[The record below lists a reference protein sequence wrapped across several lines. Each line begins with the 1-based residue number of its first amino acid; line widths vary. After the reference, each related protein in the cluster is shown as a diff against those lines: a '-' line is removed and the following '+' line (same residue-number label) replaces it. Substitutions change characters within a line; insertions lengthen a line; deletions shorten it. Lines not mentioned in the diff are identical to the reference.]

1 MVILGK
7 TKIKD
12 ALDAHPELKE
22 LLLSFSPRFEKL
34 NNKLIFNTVGRW
46 ATFNDVARMGDLSVC
61 VILHK
66 LNEAIG
72 SVAELERVFPECINV
87 VPPPPEMEKPGWVDS
102 VRQLVVMD
110 VRSRE
115 DFFFTD
121 IMRQLGTLKPE
132 NALKVVNSFYPA
144 PLIGMLKEEGYEF
157 FVETLSPE
165 EVNLF
170 VQYRAEDEDPD
181 KTWRERKESFEIFDV
196 RKSTEDPFGAII
208 KKAQDTPPGEGFKLV
223 QRFEPVPLNNMLIP
237 LDIEYET
244 VKIDFFE
251 YHIYFYKKVSVP
263 EESRVSAGEKIPVVI
278 QAATP
283 VVLPIVL
290 HLLKSKKLMNLIQIQ
305 ELKVWRE
312 TEKHMAWIVN
322 GRADITF
329 SAVAAAAKLYLTGND
344 IRMASI
350 DIWDNFYVLT
360 RGYEAKS
367 FADLKGH
374 DFHIPLYREAPPYAV
389 TDYLMKQTGENPE
402 EYNFVFGNPFGR
414 PEEMQRKLVK
424 GEIDTVLLR
433 EPEASFAIHA
443 GKGEIREAFSY
454 SDIWQTLTN
463 TSGQL
468 PNAGLILKGDL
479 VKKHPEIVKV
489 FYEELEETIRWINE
503 NPHEAAEQ
511 SYDLMGGSVEALE
524 LFLKRVTFKHEKA
537 GDRIVEILDYLKV
550 LGSNKPF
557 SYVGDNE
564 EVRGMFELE

>member
-22 LLLSFSPRFEKL
+22 LLLTLSPRFEKL

-46 ATFNDVARMGDLSVC
+46 ATFNDVARMGNLSVC
-61 VILHK
+61 VVLHK

-72 SVAELERVFPECINV
+72 SVAELERVFPECINA
-87 VPPPPEMEKPGWVDS
+87 VPSPPEMEKPDWVDT

-110 VRSRE
+110 VRNRE

-121 IMRQLGTLKPE
+121 IMRQLGSLKSDS
-132 NALKVVNSFYPA
+132 ALKIINSFYPA
-144 PLIGMLKEEGYEF
+144 PLIGMLEEEDYEYY
-157 FVETLSPE
+157 VETVSPE

-170 VQYRAEDEDPD
+170 VLYKNKEENPD
-181 KTWRERKESFEIFDV
+181 KNWRERKESFEVFDV
-196 RKSTEDPFGAII
+196 RRSSEDPFGAII

-223 QRFEPVPLNNMLIP
+223 QKFEPIPLINMLIP
-237 LDIEYET
+237 LDFEYET
-244 VKIDFFE
+244 VKVDFFE
-251 YHIYFYKKVSVP
+251 YHIYFYKKIDVP
-263 EESRVSAGEKIPVVI
+263 EESRVSSGDKIPVVI

-322 GRADITF
+322 GKADITF
-329 SAVAAAAKLYLTGND
+329 SAVAAAAKLFLTGND
-344 IRMASI
+344 IKMASI

-360 RGYEAKS
+360 RGYQANS

-374 DFHIPLYREAPPYAV
+374 DFYIPLYKEAPPYAV
-389 TDYLMKQTGENPE
+389 TEYLMKQTGENPE
-402 EYNFVFGNPFGR
+402 DYNFVFGNPFGR

-433 EPEASFAIHA
+433 EPEASFAIEA
-443 GKGEIREAFSY
+443 GKGEISEAFSY
-454 SDIWQTLTN
+454 SDIWKGLKDS
-463 TSGQL
+463 SGQL
-468 PNAGLILKGDL
+468 PNAGLILKGDM
-479 VKKHPEIVKV
+479 VRNHPEVVKV

-537 GDRIVEILDYLKV
+537 ADRIDEILDYLRV

-557 SYVGDNE
+557 SYVGENE
-564 EVRGMFELE
+564 EVRGMFELK

>member
-1 MVILGK
+1 M
-7 TKIKD
+7 
-12 ALDAHPELKE
+12 
-22 LLLSFSPRFEKL
+22 
-34 NNKLIFNTVGRW
+34 GRW
-46 ATFNDVARMGDLSVC
+46 ATFNDVARMGELSVC
-61 VILHK
+61 VILHR

-72 SVAELERVFPECINV
+72 SVAELERVFPECINAV
-87 VPPPPEMEKPGWVDS
+87 STPPEMGKPEWVDA
-102 VRQLVVMD
+102 VRQLTVMD

-121 IMRQLGTLKPE
+121 IIRQLAALKPDS
-132 NALKVVNSFYPA
+132 ALKIINSFYPA

-157 FVETLSPE
+157 YAETVNPNE
-165 EVNLF
+165 INLF
-170 VQYRAEDEDPD
+170 ALYRDKGEDPD
-181 KTWRERKESFEIFDV
+181 GNWRDRKETFEIFDV
-196 RKSTEDPFGAII
+196 RKSSEDPFGAII

-223 QRFEPVPLNNMLIP
+223 QRFEPIPLINMLIP
-237 LDIEYET
+237 LDFEHET

-251 YHIYFYKKVSVP
+251 YHIYFYKKADVP
-263 EESRVSAGEKIPVVI
+263 EESWVADGEKIPVVI

-322 GRADITF
+322 GKADITF
-329 SAVAAAAKLYLTGND
+329 SAVAAAAKLFLTGND
-344 IRMASI
+344 IKMASI

-360 RGYEAKS
+360 RGYEAKT

-374 DFHIPLYREAPPYAV
+374 DFYIPLYKEAPPYAV
-389 TDYLMKQTGENPE
+389 TEYLMKQTGENPE

-414 PEEMQRKLVK
+414 PEEMQRKLVS

-433 EPEASFAIHA
+433 EPEASFAIHG
-443 GKGEIREAFSY
+443 GKGEIREAFTY
-454 SDIWQTLTN
+454 SDIWQSLKN
-463 TSGQL
+463 VSGQL

-479 VKKHPEIVKV
+479 VRNHPEIVNV
-489 FYEELEETIRWINE
+489 FYEELENTIKWINE

-524 LFLKRVTFKHEKA
+524 LFLKRVTFRHEKA
-537 GDRIVEILDYLKV
+537 GEKIDEILDYLRV

-557 SYVGDNE
+557 SYVGGNE
-564 EVRGMFELE
+564 EVRGMFELK